1 MLLSSLNYI
10 MSFNASGYQ
19 KREHLMPAP
28 GPTNHP
34 LHIVITGASRGIGK
48 SAADEMRGLG
58 HRVTG
63 LSRSSEPTL
72 DLGDLD
78 AIRNWAQ
85 AQKKGSIDVLI
96 HNAGAML
103 DTFQERW
110 GMEATWAHHVA
121 GPFLLTELLIQNGAF
136 KKGAR
141 IIVQTSGGL
150 YLKKL
155 DLTAPYAGSKGYN
168 KYMAYANAK
177 RAQLILTHLWNK
189 KYTDIHF
196 SCTHPGW
203 VKTKG
208 VRSAMPWFYKLLGRR
223 LRTPEQG
230 ARSLEILALSKEP
243 KEGFWFD
250 GERAPDHL
258 FKWTKESPEAA
269 SRLYETLSELL

>member
-1 MLLSSLNYI
+1 MIQSQLSSAKQLSRMRGKNMAPSEKSRAFAKLPSASILSSAAAAKQEGEPRVLLSSLNYI
-10 MSFNASGYQ
+10 MSFTASGYE

-58 HRVTG
+58 HRVTA

-103 DTFQERW
+103 DTFQERS

-155 DLTAPYAGSKGYN
+155 
-168 KYMAYANAK
+168 
-177 RAQLILTHLWNK
+177 
-189 KYTDIHF
+189 
-196 SCTHPGW
+196 
-203 VKTKG
+203 
-208 VRSAMPWFYKLLGRR
+208 
-223 LRTPEQG
+223 
-230 ARSLEILALSKEP
+230 
-243 KEGFWFD
+243 
-250 GERAPDHL
+250 
-258 FKWTKESPEAA
+258 
-269 SRLYETLSELL
+269 